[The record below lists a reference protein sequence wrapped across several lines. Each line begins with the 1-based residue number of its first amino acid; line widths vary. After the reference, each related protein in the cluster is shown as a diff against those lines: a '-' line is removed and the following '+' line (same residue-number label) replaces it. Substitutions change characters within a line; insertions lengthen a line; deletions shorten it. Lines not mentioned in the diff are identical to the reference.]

1 LPRIAGVYAGKK
13 KECEMRQLACLVL
26 IKSDQKACQWAFL
39 SAMATLQDRA
49 IKEGGN
55 AVVNIHRYYY
65 KNTFSSSTEFEC
77 GAGAVMS
84 GVTMV
89 GDVVKLAE

>member
-1 LPRIAGVYAGKK
+1 MITLPRIAGVYAGKK
-13 KECEMRQLACLVL
+13 KECEMRQLAYLVL
-26 IKSDQKACQWAFL
+26 MPALLFSYSAGHTAGPGDQ
-39 SAMATLQDRA
+39 R
-49 IKEGGN
+49 GGN
-55 AVVNIHRYYY
+55 AVVNIHSYYY

-89 GDVVKLAE
+89 GAVVKLAE